1 MGSMVRSISSNGYS
15 PGTKWKIALN
25 ASILFKDK
33 DPYPTSIKFNDIRV
47 RIYIKAS
54 YQGKVLP
61 FKPAL
66 EVANAANFKAMTMNH
81 KGMAMK
87 QCQHLVPD
95 LQRKSAH
102 LSKIY
107 GNTICS
113 LPI

>member
-1 MGSMVRSISSNGYS
+1 MAQWIQWYS
-15 PGTKWKIALN
+15 QSLQTDIPLALKSKCKSASN

-33 DPYPTSIKFNDIRV
+33 DTYPTSIKFNDIRM

-61 FKPAL
+61 FKSAL
-66 EVANAANFKAMTMNH
+66 QVANAAIFKEMTTMNH

-95 LQRKSAH
+95 RQRKSAH
-102 LSKIY
+102 PSKIY
-107 GNTICS
+107 GS
-113 LPI
+113 